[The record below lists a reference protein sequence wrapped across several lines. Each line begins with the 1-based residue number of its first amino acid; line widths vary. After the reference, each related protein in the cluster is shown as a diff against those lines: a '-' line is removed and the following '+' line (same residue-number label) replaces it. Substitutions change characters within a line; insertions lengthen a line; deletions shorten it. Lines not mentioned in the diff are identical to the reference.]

1 MGWQGAA
8 WPSRR
13 GTLRGTWLASFR
25 RARVSWVMFDHGGV
39 ISHPP
44 TPQDL
49 ALLGRAA
56 GVTVPE
62 FTGAYWQWRRAYDLA
77 ELDASAYWRQVGRSL
92 GRCYSD
98 ADISEL
104 SRLDN
109 ASWLRL
115 QAGTVA
121 LIEDLA
127 AAGRPLALLSNAPG
141 ELAEAI
147 SALPIAEHFRHL
159 IFSCQ
164 LKFAKPDPECYA
176 RALDTLG
183 ASADGVIFIDDR
195 AQNVAAAAALGLRAV
210 HFTSPAGARAALSR
224 QLAERG

>member
-1 MGWQGAA
+1 M
-8 WPSRR
+8 
-13 GTLRGTWLASFR
+13 
-25 RARVSWVMFDHGGV
+25 SWVMFDYGGV

-44 TPQDL
+44 APQDL

-56 GVTVPE
+56 GVSVPE
-62 FTGAYWQWRRAYDLA
+62 FTGAYWEWRRAYDLA
-77 ELDASAYWRQVGRSL
+77 ELDASSYWRQVGRSL
-92 GRCYSD
+92 GRRFS
-98 ADISEL
+98 AAEVAEL
-104 SRLDN
+104 IRLDN

-115 QAGTVA
+115 RAGTVA

-147 SALPIAEHFRHL
+147 SALPITAHFRHL

-164 LKFAKPDPECYA
+164 LKFAKPDAECYK
-176 RALDTLG
+176 RALATLG
-183 ASADGVIFIDDR
+183 ASADDVIFIDDR
-195 AQNVAAAAALGLRAV
+195 APNVAAAAALGLRPV

-224 QLAERG
+224 RLAERG